1 MTSASQIRVLIVD
14 DESLARGMI
23 REMLACDPEA
33 EIVGE
38 CENGGE
44 AAAAVRK
51 HAPHLIFLDV
61 QMPEAGGF
69 ELLETLRNGRAPHVI
84 FVTAY
89 DQYAVRAFEVHALD
103 YLLKPFDR
111 ERFEA
116 SWRRAKGHILL
127 ERNGRLDERILALL
141 EEIKAGPRYL
151 ERLVIK
157 SGGRVFFLETG
168 GIDWIKAEGNY
179 VSVHSGENTYL
190 LRETIGSLETQL
202 DPKKFRRVNRS
213 AIVQIDK
220 IKEFQPWFHGEYHI
234 ILRSGEQLLLSRS
247 YRENLKE
254 ALGSAL

>member
-1 MTSASQIRVLIVD
+1 MTSASQIRVLLVD
-14 DESLARGMI
+14 DEPLARGMI
-23 REMLACDPEA
+23 REMLAGDSDA

-38 CENGGE
+38 CENGKR
-44 AAAAVRK
+44 AAAAIGKR
-51 HAPHLIFLDV
+51 APDLIFLDV

-69 ELLETLRNGRAPHVI
+69 ELLETLRGGRAPHVI

-116 SWRRAKGHILL
+116 AWRRAKEYILR
-127 ERNGRLDERILALL
+127 ERDGRLDKRILALL
-141 EEIKAGPRYL
+141 EEIKAGPKFL
-151 ERLVIK
+151 ERVVIK
-157 SGGRVFFLETG
+157 SGGRVFFLETDE
-168 GIDWIKAEGNY
+168 IDWIKAEGNY
-179 VSVHSGENTYL
+179 VSVHSGERTYL
-190 LRETIGSLETQL
+190 LRESIGSLEAQL

-213 AIVQIDK
+213 AIVQINK